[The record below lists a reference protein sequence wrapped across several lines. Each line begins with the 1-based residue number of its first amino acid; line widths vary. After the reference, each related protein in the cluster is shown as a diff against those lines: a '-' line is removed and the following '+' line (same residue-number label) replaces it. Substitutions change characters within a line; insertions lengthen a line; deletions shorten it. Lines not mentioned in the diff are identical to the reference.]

1 MTAKFLGWDIQ
12 DGLPQGRPFMYVDI
26 PYCPTGFSGAW
37 SESEWGADREGTGT
51 FPLNREVLYGI

>member
-12 DGLPQGRPFMYVDI
+12 DGLPQGRPFMYRDI
-26 PYCPTGFSGAW
+26 PDCPTGFSGAEL
-37 SESEWGADREGTGT
+37 ESARVADREGTGT